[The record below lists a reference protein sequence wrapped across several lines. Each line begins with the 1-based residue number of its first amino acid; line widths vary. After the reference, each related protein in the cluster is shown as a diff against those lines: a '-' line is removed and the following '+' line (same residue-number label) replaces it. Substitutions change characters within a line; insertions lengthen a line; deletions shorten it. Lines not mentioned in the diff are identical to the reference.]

1 MSAVYP
7 ANGSVCSNNKQSTA
21 KGGRGGAGVI
31 GVAAAGVCGG
41 GGGGGSADC
50 VWRLSNYL
58 LYNLCLLPLVLHG
71 NYVYIRTRIYC

>member
-21 KGGRGGAGVI
+21 KEGRGGAGVI
-31 GVAAAGVCGG
+31 GVAAAGVCV

-58 LYNLCLLPLVLHG
+58 LYNLCLLLLVLHG

>member
-31 GVAAAGVCGG
+31 GVAAAGV
-41 GGGGGSADC
+41 
-50 VWRLSNYL
+50 WRGRFSG
-58 LYNLCLLPLVLHG
+58 LCLATVKLFAV
-71 NYVYIRTRIYC
+71 

>member
-31 GVAAAGVCGG
+31 GVAAAGVW

-58 LYNLCLLPLVLHG
+58 LYNLCLLLLVLHG